1 MFQFHPW
8 IKIVK
13 GTKIPTKDHEEELL
27 NINIFAPQCKNINID
42 LGASNPSLG
51 NGNINLYVHTRND
64 VNQGDSPKGSS
75 DEKSY
80 INVKEIKVPKN
91 GSSLDLEIFY
101 PQKGRVIF
109 D

>member
-1 MFQFHPW
+1 M
-8 IKIVK
+8 
-13 GTKIPTKDHEEELL
+13 KDHEEELL

-51 NGNINLYVHTRND
+51 NVNINLYVHTRND

-80 INVKEIKVPKN
+80 INVKEIPKYR
-91 GSSLDLEIFY
+91 SSLDIEIFS
-101 PQKGRVIF
+101 PQKR
-109 D
+109 

>member
-1 MFQFHPW
+1 M
-8 IKIVK
+8 K
-13 GTKIPTKDHEEELL
+13 GTKIPTKDHDEELL

-51 NGNINLYVHTRND
+51 NVNININLNVHAAND
-64 VNQGDSPKGSS
+64 VNQGESPKGSS

-80 INVKEIKVPKN
+80 INVKEIPKYR
-91 GSSLDLEIFY
+91 SSLDIEIFS

>member
-1 MFQFHPW
+1 M
-8 IKIVK
+8 K
-13 GTKIPTKDHEEELL
+13 GTKISMKDHEEELL

-51 NGNINLYVHTRND
+51 NVNININLNVHAAND

-80 INVKEIKVPKN
+80 INVKAIKVPKYRR
-91 GSSLDLEIFY
+91 SLDIEIFS

-109 D
+109 Y